1 MVIRVEQGKGHYAI
15 PTIRDRVVQTA
26 VKLVIE
32 PIFEADLYERAYSYR
47 PGRGGA
53 EAIKEVHRLIVERL
67 ARRPGNGR
75 SGRQLREKITPARA
89 GVTSAAVAVSL
100 SCCFWRLRRFTSSSS

>member
-1 MVIRVEQGKGHYAI
+1 MVIRVEQGMGRYAI

-32 PIFEADLYERAYSYR
+32 PIFEADLNESAYSYR

-53 EAIKEVHRLIVERL
+53 EAIKQAHRLIVERV

-75 SGRQLREKITPARA
+75 SGRPLGTEITPAGA
-89 GVTSAAVAVSL
+89 GVRSAAVAVSL
-100 SCCFWRLRRFTSSSS
+100 SCSFWCSRRLTSSSS